1 MFPDPQY
8 HKRRVSPRRL
18 WEEIKGSVEG
28 EGEGGERGDEY
39 KTRMHALNNPCS
51 QTHYRKFVMP
61 RQPASQRIHSGEE
74 CGPCVLCEK
83 SSIHYT
89 HPVEWDDSLTQ
100 MIQQATNI
108 QTSSCVCKACGDD
121 FKRNHHKPHYI
132 PRWITPCKVCAVPT
146 CKSAEAP
153 IVCKIADTYYIHST
167 LNIPTTSD
175 DDTMLCPYHYH
186 VVYRSLPGKVE
197 TYSRTRCTTCKKDL
211 SGRTDHHH
219 CPSPQIIRHHLQ
231 EKTRHNHEITPDS
244 VICIMCYKAQMSILQ
259 GECLSTDLELM
270 QVIVLKHNHR
280 RLVNQQL
287 KKL

>member
-1 MFPDPQY
+1 
-8 HKRRVSPRRL
+8 
-18 WEEIKGSVEG
+18 
-28 EGEGGERGDEY
+28 
-39 KTRMHALNNPCS
+39 
-51 QTHYRKFVMP
+51 MP
-61 RQPASQRIHSGEE
+61 RQPASQKIHSGEE

-89 HPVEWDDSLTQ
+89 LPVEWDDSLTQ

-132 PRWITPCKVCAVPT
+132 PRWITPRKVCAVHK

-153 IVCKIADTYYIHST
+153 IVCKIADTHYIHST
-167 LNIPTTSD
+167 LNIPTSSE
-175 DDTMLCPYHYH
+175 DDTMLCLYDYH

-231 EKTRHNHEITPDS
+231 EKTGHDHEITPDS
-244 VICIMCYKAQMSILQ
+244 IICTTCYKAQMSILQ

-270 QVIVLKHNHR
+270 QVIESLEAQSQETSQSTIEKAMNNSINAVGTKVAYMLLKQEALLLPDAHDTFCECFEEEVEQN
-280 RLVNQQL
+280 LPAEVSPNNL
-287 KKL
+287 ATPA